1 MLIEVGHFALI
12 LALVFSFLS
21 VTLPSI
27 GLYQNRTALA
37 QLIKPL
43 VWGQFFWILVAVF
56 ILINAFLVNDFS
68 VRYVAENSN
77 TQLPTLYKVSALW
90 AAHEGSLL
98 LWVFIL
104 SLWSIAVSIFS
115 KQMQSAFL
123 NQILVVFGFIS
134 FGFLLFLLLTSN
146 PFERL
151 LIPPLEGR
159 ELNPLLQDFGL
170 AVHPPMLY
178 IGYVG
183 LSVPFAFVIASLI
196 RGQLDSA
203 WLRWTRPWTLIAWA
217 FLTMGIILGSWW
229 AYYELG
235 WGGWWF

>member
-1 MLIEVGHFALI
+1 MIYANWSWTFCTHTCLGIFFFVGCS
-12 LALVFSFLS
+12 SFNRSLS
-21 VTLPSI
+21 KSNNSSTTNKTFDLGSI
-27 GLYQNRTALA
+27 
-37 QLIKPL
+37 
-43 VWGQFFWILVAVF
+43 FWILVAVF

-115 KQMQSAFL
+115 KQIPSAFL

-183 LSVPFAFVIASLI
+183 LSVPLVKKF
-196 RGQLDSA
+196 
-203 WLRWTRPWTLIAWA
+203 RWSMDLLLL
-217 FLTMGIILGSWW
+217 LTV
-229 AYYELG
+229 
-235 WGGWWF
+235 

>member
-43 VWGQFFWILVAVF
+43 IWGQFFWILVAVF
-56 ILINAFLVNDFS
+56 ILINAFLTNDFS

-115 KQMQSAFL
+115 KQC
-123 NQILVVFGFIS
+123 NQ
-134 FGFLLFLLLTSN
+134 
-146 PFERL
+146 PF
-151 LIPPLEGR
+151 
-159 ELNPLLQDFGL
+159 
-170 AVHPPMLY
+170 
-178 IGYVG
+178 
-183 LSVPFAFVIASLI
+183 
-196 RGQLDSA
+196 
-203 WLRWTRPWTLIAWA
+203 
-217 FLTMGIILGSWW
+217 
-229 AYYELG
+229 
-235 WGGWWF
+235 